1 MILMF
6 LNARYF
12 LFFIFLDHSVALCIA
27 EQHLLL
33 LTVSS
38 FGFQDTAGLFVCLLS
53 VYSVFLRFFFFV
65 FLIPP
70 YLSHLRSTPWCYSSV
85 PLFSLPILN
94 HLVLS
99 SASMGVL
106 VTPKLI
112 ISLLYFSLTNATFV
126 YLTSYLITKVCC
138 DSHI

>member
-1 MILMF
+1 MPVT
-6 LNARYF
+6 
-12 LFFIFLDHSVALCIA
+12 LFFIFLDHSVAFCIA

-38 FGFQDTAGLFVCLLS
+38 FGFQDSRSLCLSLI
-53 VYSVFLRFFFFV
+53 SVFSLSQIFCLFV

-85 PLFSLPILN
+85 PFFPYLYSITWFFL
-94 HLVLS
+94 